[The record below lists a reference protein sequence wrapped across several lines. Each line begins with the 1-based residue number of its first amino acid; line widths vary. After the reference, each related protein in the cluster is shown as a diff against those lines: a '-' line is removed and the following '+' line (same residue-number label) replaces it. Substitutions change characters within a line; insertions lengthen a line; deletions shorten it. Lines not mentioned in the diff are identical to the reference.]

1 MSAAGRVA
9 EHLLAQRLARTAG
22 RWPRSIFGA
31 VDENA
36 ARLARAEEMGFDTS
50 RIYYHGTKAD
60 FPAFQPSRN
69 SPAFQPSRNSS
80 DSFVGLLDGG
90 AGKRQRATYGPGVYV
105 SRTPDRANDF
115 AGVWDETPEG
125 GNVIP
130 VFIRRGKFK
139 RTINNEGRVERPED
153 VRSVFARFDPAKAG
167 SAELLAGLSVGL
179 PISAVT
185 LREALRQRAE
195 QT

>member
-1 MSAAGRVA
+1 MSRAAVIEALA
-9 EHLLAQRLARTAG
+9 ERLARTAG

-36 ARLARAEEMGFDTS
+36 ARLARAEELGFDTS
-50 RIYYHGTKAD
+50 RIYYHGTKSD
-60 FPAFQPSRN
+60 FPAFKPSRN
-69 SPAFQPSRNSS
+69 SA
-80 DSFVGLLDGG
+80 DSFVGLMDGG